1 LTKSLAA
8 EWGPYGVRVNAL
20 APGYVKT
27 EMAPVDDP
35 KFKPRWIDDAP
46 LQRYALPE
54 ELGPTV
60 VYMASDAAS
69 FMTGSVVILDGG
81 YSVY

>member
-1 LTKSLAA
+1 
-8 EWGPYGVRVNAL
+8 
-20 APGYVKT
+20 
-27 EMAPVDDP
+27 M
-35 KFKPRWIDDAP
+35 
-46 LQRYALPE
+46 PE